1 MGYIGSDPKNN
12 ESVSTSQLVDDSV
25 TNAKIVDNVLFTSV
39 TSSIV
44 SASGNIT
51 ADTFTGTFN
60 GALSSSAQIA
70 TSISGSSTS
79 LSSSLST
86 RATTL
91 ESASGSF
98 ASDLVTLKGSGTAQ
112 GVGTS
117 DSPTFADATITG
129 TLTAQEVHT
138 EFESA
143 SILFTSGSTQFG
155 NSLDDNHVFSGSLLV
170 TGSLVQLR
178 GDSTKLRFSNDA
190 GAERAFLQLN
200 STGLN
205 IDTDSFIDFK
215 PNNTFAAR
223 FDSNGRLGIGTNN
236 PQSEAHISGSG
247 EVQLYIDAQGGNNS
261 GIRLLEA
268 GANKW
273 TIGNDQSNDSLFFYD
288 FGASSTRFSINSS
301 GNVHFTGVVASGASS
316 AVGIATAQADANSGE
331 LGPGYLNLARDD
343 TADAKQIQF
352 TKNGSIHS
360 SIETTNGYLKFY
372 HGTDERLWIGNAT
385 DNWGLN
391 FTGNSPYGLQITTT
405 SDGSSSHDAFVI
417 KRASNNKVFEI
428 FNDGALTT
436 YGTGAAT
443 FAGQVKL
450 KEGAYNNLSLAFTD
464 DTDTGLYLGGT
475 NALGFVT
482 NGTVALELQG
492 TQLADFRG
500 DLHVPEYIKHRGD
513 TDTSIRFTDN
523 TINFISGGSTTMQ
536 HINGGAIITHGA
548 TKASLTKGKSVGSG
562 ANVITFTVT
571 VANTSSWEPINWLV
585 EANYTT
591 ANLSAQGYYFGWGHT
606 YHYSA
611 SGLAATSIGHGG
623 ASSNITV
630 TCGNHSSNSFDI
642 TVTSST
648 TSGTINMIATLDIR
662 ARHGISNIVA
672 A

>member
-60 GALSSSAQIA
+60 GALSSSVQIA

-98 ASDLVTLKGSGTAQ
+98 ASDLVTLKGSGTTQ
-112 GVGTS
+112 GVGQS
-117 DSPTFADATITG
+117 NSPIFTAITVNTATVTG

-155 NSLDDNHVFSGSLLV
+155 NSSDDVHEFKGNLISGSS
-170 TGSLVQLR
+170 TSTASLAMISLADKIEHI
-178 GDSTKLRFSNDA
+178 GDTNNTIEFGTDEIKLRTGGGSRLIARDSNVELYNDLVVA
-190 GAERAFLQLN
+190 GAATFNE
-200 STGLN
+200 
-205 IDTDSFIDFK
+205 DSGDKDF
-215 PNNTFAAR
+215 R
-223 FDSNGRLGIGTNN
+223 VESNGNTHMFFVDGGANSVGIGTTAPSGALHVNGAN
-236 PQSEAHISGSG
+236 PTVFITNSTQDGASTLLRLTEKKEVDGNAGAYLLYNGSSNIFQIGTNISGTDTPSMTLLRDGSG
-247 EVQLYIDAQGGNNS
+247 
-261 GIRLLEA
+261 
-268 GANKW
+268 K
-273 TIGNDQSNDSLFFYD
+273 
-288 FGASSTRFSINSS
+288 
-301 GNVHFTGVVASGASS
+301 
-316 AVGIATAQADANSGE
+316 VGIGSSNPTGIIDVMGTSG
-331 LGPGYLNLARDD
+331 YAY
-343 TADAKQIQF
+343 F
-352 TKNGSIHS
+352 
-360 SIETTNGYLKFY
+360 
-372 HGTDERLWIGNAT
+372 
-385 DNWGLN
+385 
-391 FTGNSPYGLQITTT
+391 TTT
-405 SDGSSSHDAFVI
+405 SPAAFNMIFRSGSADPQ
-417 KRASNNKVFEI
+417 NNWLGQIEF
-428 FNDGALTT
+428 
-436 YGTGAAT
+436 TGASGGTSQIVTRNSTALALGT
-443 FAGQVKL
+443 NNSQKVTIGTDGNTAFAGQVKL
-450 KEGAYNNLSLAFTD
+450 KDGASNNLSLAFAN

-482 NGTVALELQG
+482 NGAVALELQG

-500 DLHVPEYIKHRGD
+500 DLQIPEYIKHSGD

-523 TINFISGGSTTMQ
+523 KINFIAGNDTTMEL
-536 HINGGAIITHGA
+536 IDGGGVITHGA
-548 TKASLTKGKSVGSG
+548 LKASLTAAKSVGSG

-571 VANTSSWEPINWLV
+571 VSNVSSWEPINWLV

-642 TVTSST
+642 TVTSAT
-648 TSGTINMIATLDIR
+648 TSGTINMVASLDIR